1 MKPLLS
7 LATTSL
13 VACLAYSSLAS
24 ADVSEFRRLRDAI
37 AASPILTTFQKVA
50 KYAYPP
56 EWDQIITRF
65 APVDGSC
72 SAETSARLA
81 AMSKSEARR
90 FVDEHSVLG
99 HFVVRGSAD
108 SSVGK
113 PLGVVLLFPMDFSK
127 TIKEGETL
135 NLTSLAKTP
144 ITVRIVNGE
153 VLVGGYKVD
162 RENSVN
168 TDEGAIIAIDGC
180 EALH

>member
-1 MKPLLS
+1 MS
-7 LATTSL
+7 F
-13 VACLAYSSLAS
+13 VACLGFSSLAL
-24 ADVSEFRRLRDAI
+24 ADVSEFKYLRDAI
-37 AASPILTTFQKVA
+37 AASPILTTFKKVA

-56 EWDQIITRF
+56 EWDQQISRF

-72 SAETSARLA
+72 SVETSAKLA
-81 AMSKSEARR
+81 AMSKSDARR

-108 SSVGK
+108 PSVGK
-113 PLGVVLLFPMDFSK
+113 PLGVVLFSTMGLLE

-144 ITVRIVNGE
+144 ITVRIENGE
-153 VLVGGYKVD
+153 VFVGGFKVD

-168 TDEGAIIAIDGC
+168 TGEGAVIAIDGC
-180 EALH
+180 EALN